1 MKATPRDLERSVLAP
16 PAFLLLVPAIAFLV
30 LILAPGDA
38 GAQGYSADVSV
49 NAGNFELRRTTRDS
63 LPESLVAGEGE
74 RRELEDGTVVTC
86 IPEEFCRWF
95 PSGEVETVSLVTED
109 LRAAFWPGIEG
120 LAAQVHL
127 RARYGSDDF
136 WPRSDQELEA
146 LYAFV
151 GYEDTDYRVRAGR
164 QQRTNGL
171 GYYNFDG
178 ASFLWRGFDRVR
190 IDLYGGWS
198 LARNLNA
205 PRTGSLLEDADE
217 FAPDDR
223 GLILGIDVQGK
234 IGSRATGA
242 FTYQREIRSDRLGLY
257 TERVAGDVG
266 IRVSRLSIELAADYD
281 VAYEEFNEAS
291 VRVSAPVVPGVEAM
305 VQLRRYTPHFELWTI
320 WGAFSPVGFDETRGW
335 LAWSLMGGDVRL
347 EAGGAYRAYEDTDAG
362 AQFVGLEDD
371 GWRAFGRARW
381 NREGWFVDGSYRA
394 EEGSGAARYGGDLSV
409 GRGFGPGRY
418 VALRGTS
425 SQNFSEF
432 RLGEQVTAGGGID
445 AAWRVRDFALTGGW
459 ALYRL
464 SYNDQP
470 RVSDWNQHRGR
481 VGISYHF
488 GTEPD
493 TPDRIGERP

>member
-1 MKATPRDLERSVLAP
+1 MKSTPRSLERAVLAP
-16 PAFLLLVPAIAFLV
+16 SALLPLAPFIASV
-30 LILAPGDA
+30 ALILAPGEA

-120 LAAQVHL
+120 LAAQVHV

-151 GYEDTDYRVRAGR
+151 SYEDEDYRVRAGR

-205 PRTGSLLEDADE
+205 PRTGSLLENADE

-223 GLILGIDVQGK
+223 GLIVGIDVQGR
-234 IGSRATGA
+234 IGSRATG
-242 FTYQREIRSDRLGLY
+242 F
-257 TERVAGDVG
+257 
-266 IRVSRLSIELAADYD
+266 
-281 VAYEEFNEAS
+281 
-291 VRVSAPVVPGVEAM
+291 
-305 VQLRRYTPHFELWTI
+305 
-320 WGAFSPVGFDETRGW
+320 
-335 LAWSLMGGDVRL
+335 
-347 EAGGAYRAYEDTDAG
+347 
-362 AQFVGLEDD
+362 
-371 GWRAFGRARW
+371 
-381 NREGWFVDGSYRA
+381 
-394 EEGSGAARYGGDLSV
+394 
-409 GRGFGPGRY
+409 
-418 VALRGTS
+418 
-425 SQNFSEF
+425 
-432 RLGEQVTAGGGID
+432 
-445 AAWRVRDFALTGGW
+445 
-459 ALYRL
+459 
-464 SYNDQP
+464 
-470 RVSDWNQHRGR
+470 
-481 VGISYHF
+481 
-488 GTEPD
+488 
-493 TPDRIGERP
+493 